1 MSAVES
7 QEYKYAP
14 LVARLRQ
21 EIINEARES
30 KHIGSWFLPYH
41 LMEVERFANL
51 LCDKFPEADRD
62 IVGLG
67 VWFHDI
73 GRLRG
78 YEKDHDVYG
87 AEEAQKVLAK
97 KGFPTDKIKRVYEVC
112 RTHRCTDVQPESLE
126 AKILATADAM
136 SHFTHGFYF
145 RLFQHYQD
153 KMDFD
158 EIRKLV
164 RKKLERDF
172 NKKILF
178 DEAKKEVQD
187 IYEAMRLVLQD

>member
-1 MSAVES
+1 MRLK
-7 QEYKYAP
+7 QQYKYSP
-14 LVARLRQ
+14 LVLKFRKK
-21 EIINEARES
+21 IIKEAKSS
-30 KHIGSWFLPYH
+30 KHIGSWFLPQH

-51 LCDKFPEADRD
+51 LCDKHPGADRD

-78 YEKDHDVYG
+78 YDEGHDVYG
-87 AEEAQKVLAK
+87 AKEVRKILSQED
-97 KGFPTDKIKRVYEVC
+97 FPLGKIGKVYEVC
-112 RTHRCTDVQPESLE
+112 RSHRCEDLQPKSLE

-136 SHFTHGFYF
+136 SHFVHAFYF

-153 KMDFD
+153 KMTFD
-158 EIRKLV
+158 EIKALV

-172 NKKILF
+172 NSKMFFK
-178 DEAKKEVQD
+178 EAKDEVREK
-187 IYEAMRLVLQD
+187 YEAMKLILQG